1 MTKIPYKINLSEDE
15 LPKYWQNI
23 RPYMQEAPDPFI
35 NPVTFKPCTA
45 DDLRPVFCD
54 ELIEQELDNTN
65 KFIEIPEEIRDFY
78 KMYRPSP
85 LTKATIVVTSI
96 KAIGYIMNPALF
108 FRERITQTPIA
119 KSAIAATSWLVAPKT
134 GQIICHAATL
144 PVLTKIRA
152 KATPT
157 LIAVARYLFKLIPV
171 NSCS

>member
-85 LTKATIVVTSI
+85 LTRAYNLEKRWVRRQKFTINSKALI
-96 KAIGYIMNPALF
+96 
-108 FRERITQTPIA
+108 
-119 KSAIAATSWLVAPKT
+119 
-134 GQIICHAATL
+134 L
-144 PVLTKIRA
+144 PVRI
-152 KATPT
+152 
-157 LIAVARYLFKLIPV
+157 
-171 NSCS
+171 NSILLLLRFIMRSSKG

>member
-85 LTKATIVVTSI
+85 LTRAYNLEKRWVRRQKFTTNSKALI
-96 KAIGYIMNPALF
+96 
-108 FRERITQTPIA
+108 
-119 KSAIAATSWLVAPKT
+119 
-134 GQIICHAATL
+134 L
-144 PVLTKIRA
+144 PVRI
-152 KATPT
+152 
-157 LIAVARYLFKLIPV
+157 
-171 NSCS
+171 NSILLLLRFIMLSSKD

>member
-65 KFIEIPEEIRDFY
+65 KFIEIPEEIRDRLFE
-78 KMYRPSP
+78 R
-85 LTKATIVVTSI
+85 
-96 KAIGYIMNPALF
+96 F
-108 FRERITQTPIA
+108 FRADEARADNGHFGLGLSIAHSIVTNHSGKITVERQGD
-119 KSAIAATSWLVAPKT
+119 KNVFSVM
-134 GQIICHAATL
+134 L
-144 PVLTKIRA
+144 PVTFHK
-152 KATPT
+152 
-157 LIAVARYLFKLIPV
+157 
-171 NSCS
+171 

>member
-85 LTKATIVVTSI
+85 LTRAYKWLRFQPSKNLIVR
-96 KAIGYIMNPALF
+96 PL
-108 FRERITQTPIA
+108 
-119 KSAIAATSWLVAPKT
+119 W
-134 GQIICHAATL
+134 
-144 PVLTKIRA
+144 
-152 KATPT
+152 
-157 LIAVARYLFKLIPV
+157 KLIVPELFLHLRILLK
-171 NSCS
+171 

>member
-65 KFIEIPEEIRDFY
+65 KFIEISFAWTFPY
-78 KMYRPSP
+78 CLS
-85 LTKATIVVTSI
+85 VSI
-96 KAIGYIMNPALF
+96 NDY
-108 FRERITQTPIA
+108 PICCYN
-119 KSAIAATSWLVAPKT
+119 I
-134 GQIICHAATL
+134 
-144 PVLTKIRA
+144 
-152 KATPT
+152 
-157 LIAVARYLFKLIPV
+157 
-171 NSCS
+171 